1 MEEGVGGAGSKLTL
15 GKKMKK
21 KKQLVELKT
30 HMVGVVFN

>member
-1 MEEGVGGAGSKLTL
+1 MEEGLGGAGSRPTL

-30 HMVGVVFN
+30 RMVGVVFN